1 MLATTVSAPFPSH
14 LRAIGDT
21 TRPWPPFRREPFCCA
36 VEHYHAALA
45 ELGLTVTSVPPLLRL
60 IRNLPDTADGHEAI
74 WQGTI
79 AHLRR
84 IGIYPR
90 ADRLIDDFSRALP
103 WFAREC
109 GNMNAPAPPR
119 TPQTSDLIRLTL
131 GATLA
136 HHWSGNRFFDV
147 RTPRT
152 PEIPTW
158 QVVWL
163 DPYGVGGASNVYLVQ
178 DQLTNTPYA
187 MKRLSTVNNE
197 PDALTLSALNELQF
211 SGGPDERHFVRT
223 LYVGQQR
230 DRNGEHAYEILEWMN
245 GNTITHSPFHRW
257 TLRDPWLQRRMVRQ
271 MIDLVAECHRRK
283 IIHRDIKE
291 SNFLCHVDLD
301 AVHTHERNPQEIV
314 TVKLADFGIAIRTRD
329 AYDADP
335 TRGTHEYMAPE
346 LFMRAKDTPA
356 RDVYALGVTL
366 TRWLTGRSPYRTPW
380 EQRRQYLRGD
390 TVHRPAHRVSINGW
404 QVPHQPD
411 LVDCSPHAVLSTRSM
426 YRDVPPLLAPI
437 LQRAVAKDPTARYP
451 DAITML
457 ADFDERMERE
467 NSVVAPP
474 NSR

>member
-1 MLATTVSAPFPSH
+1 MIAPAISGRLASH
-14 LRAIGDT
+14 LRAISET
-21 TRPWPPFRREPFCCA
+21 TRPWPPFRREPFCGA
-36 VEHYHAALA
+36 VECYQATLS

-60 IRNLPDTADGHEAI
+60 IRNLPETADGHEAI
-74 WQGTI
+74 WQGAI

-90 ADRLIDDFSRALP
+90 ADRLIDDFARALP

-109 GNMNAPAPPR
+109 GNMNASA
-119 TPQTSDLIRLTL
+119 PQTSDLLRLTL
-131 GATLA
+131 GASLA
-136 HHWSGNRFFDV
+136 QRWSGNRFFDL

-158 QVVWL
+158 QVLWL

-178 DQLTNTPYA
+178 DQLTGTPYA
-187 MKRLSTVNNE
+187 MKRLSTVDDE
-197 PDALTLSALNELQF
+197 PDVLTLGALHELQF
-211 SGGPDERHFVRT
+211 TGGPDERHFVQT
-223 LYVGQQR
+223 LYLGQQR

-245 GNTITHSPFHRW
+245 GNTIAHAPFHRW
-257 TLRDPWLQRRMVRQ
+257 TLREPWLQQRIVRQ
-271 MIDLVAECHRRK
+271 LIDLVAECHRRK

-301 AVHTHERNPQEIV
+301 AVHAHGRNPQEIV

-346 LFMRAKDTPA
+346 LFMSAKDTPA

-366 TRWLTGRSPYRTPW
+366 TRWITGRSPYRTPW

-390 TVHRPAHRVSINGW
+390 TDHQPLQRVSAKAW
-404 QVPHQPD
+404 QVFREPD
-411 LVDCSPHAVLSTRSM
+411 LVDCSPYAVLSTRSV
-426 YRDVPPLLAPI
+426 YRDVPPDLAPI
-437 LQRAVAKDPTARYP
+437 LQRAVAKDPAARYP

-457 ADFDERMERE
+457 ADFDERMERAGDHE
-467 NSVVAPP
+467 
-474 NSR
+474 

>member
-1 MLATTVSAPFPSH
+1 MIAATISSRLASH
-14 LRAIGDT
+14 LRAISNV
-21 TRPWPPFRREPFCCA
+21 TRPWPPFRREPFCDA
-36 VEHYHAALA
+36 VESYHATLA
-45 ELGLTVTSVPPLLRL
+45 ELGLTVSSVPPLLRL

-74 WQGTI
+74 WRGTI

-90 ADRLIDDFSRALP
+90 ADRLIDDFARALP

-109 GNMNAPAPPR
+109 VGMSTA
-119 TPQTSDLIRLTL
+119 TPQRTQATSDLLRLTL
-131 GATLA
+131 GASLA
-136 HHWSGNRFFDV
+136 HHWSGGRFFDV

-158 QVVWL
+158 QVLWL

-178 DQLTNTPYA
+178 DQLTDTPYA
-187 MKRLSTVNNE
+187 MKRLSTLDDA

-211 SGGPDERHFVRT
+211 TGGPDERHFVRT
-223 LYVGQQR
+223 LYVGQQQ

-245 GNTITHSPFHRW
+245 GNTIAHSPFHRW
-257 TLRDPWLQRRMVRQ
+257 ALREPGLQRRIVRQ
-271 MIDLVAECHRRK
+271 LMDLVAECHRRK

-301 AVHTHERNPQEIV
+301 AVHAHGRNPQEIV

-346 LFMRAKDTPA
+346 LFMSAKDTPA

-390 TVHRPAHRVSINGW
+390 TDHEPLQRVSAKAW
-404 QVPHQPD
+404 QVSRQPD
-411 LVDCSPHAVLSTRSM
+411 LVDCFPHAVWSPRTS
-426 YRDVPPLLAPI
+426 YRDVPPVLAPI
-437 LQRAVAKDPTARYP
+437 LQRAVAKNPAERYP

-457 ADFDERMERE
+457 ADFDECMEHE
-467 NSVVAPP
+467 NNVRAPK